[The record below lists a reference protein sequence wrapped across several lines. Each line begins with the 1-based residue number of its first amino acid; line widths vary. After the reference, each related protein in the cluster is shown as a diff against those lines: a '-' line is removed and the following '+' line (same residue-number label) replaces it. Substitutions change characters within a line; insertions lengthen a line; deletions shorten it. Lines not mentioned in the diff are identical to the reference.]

1 MKLAEITFIEVEE
14 VEAAHPYVLATHG
27 GQEGIRDRG
36 LLISAVMAPQS
47 GYYASLA
54 ELAAVYA
61 HGIVKNHPF
70 LDGNKRTGLGTALTF
85 LSMNGFPQL
94 EDELGD
100 EWIRHIERLAA
111 GELSRDELTALVTA
125 AMGGDPVAL
134 E

>member
-1 MKLAEITFIEVEE
+1 MKLEE
-14 VEAAHPYVLATHG
+14 VRFLTVKRVRRFHQRSLERHG
-27 GQEGIRDRG
+27 GQDGVRDEG
-36 LLISAVMAPQS
+36 LLHSAVMAPQT

-70 LDGNKRTGLGTALTF
+70 LDGNKRTGFVSALTF
-85 LSMNGFPQL
+85 LGANKHPIVVG
-94 EDELGD
+94 E

-111 GELSRDELTALVTA
+111 GELAREELTALFTA
-125 AMGGDPVAL
+125 AMGGDPIAL